1 MEIVAKLKMSDK
13 VLFEGNGMN
22 VFEKMDEMLK

>member
-1 MEIVAKLKMSDK
+1 MEIVAKLKMS
-13 VLFEGNGMN
+13 GNVVFKGKGMN